1 MNLKFTACEK
11 RGPVLIV
18 MIDRPDARNALNLEA
33 HHELGRIFD
42 DFDEDPSLRVAIITG
57 RGSKAFCAGSD
68 IKDDLDPDKKPASGF
83 AGLSRR
89 FDLRKPV
96 IAAVNGS
103 ALGGGVEILLACDLA
118 VAVESAR
125 FGFPEPRVGLA
136 AIEGGLQRLA
146 QHIPFKFAMQ
156 MLLTCETIDAATAL
170 RFGLVN
176 EVVREDALL
185 ETALRYASALV
196 AGAPLAIETTKAVVM
211 QGLAEAGVTKA
222 SVWQHQ
228 AVSELWASAD
238 AAEGVT
244 AFAAR
249 RQPVWKGK

>member
-1 MNLKFTACEK
+1 MNLKFTTCER
-11 RGPVLIV
+11 RGPVLV
-18 MIDRPDARNALNLEA
+18 VTIDRPDARNALNVEA

-42 DFDEDPSLRVAIITG
+42 DFEDDPSLRVAIITG
-57 RGSKAFCAGSD
+57 AGNKAFCAGSD
-68 IKDDLDPDKKPASGF
+68 IKDDVDPDRKPVSGF

-96 IAAVNGS
+96 IAAVNGF
-103 ALGGGVEILLACDLA
+103 ALGGGVEILLSCDIA

-176 EVVREDALL
+176 EVVHESALL
-185 ETALRYASALV
+185 ETAMRYASAVV
-196 AGAPLAIETTKAVVM
+196 AGAPLAIEATKAVVM
-211 QGLAEAGVTKA
+211 QGMAEAGVTGA
-222 SVWQHQ
+222 SVWRHQ
-228 AVSELWASAD
+228 VVTQLWESSDAIEGISAF
-238 AAEGVT
+238 T
-244 AFAAR
+244 QR

>member
-1 MNLKFTACEK
+1 MNLQFST
-11 RGPVLIV
+11 RDRLGPVLV
-18 MIDRPDARNALNLEA
+18 VTIDRPDARNALNVEA

-42 DFDEDPSLRVAIITG
+42 DFEDDPSLRVAIITG
-57 RGSKAFCAGSD
+57 RGNKAFCAGSD
-68 IKDDLDPDKKPASGF
+68 IKDDVNPDSKPVSGF

-96 IAAVNGS
+96 IAAVNGV
-103 ALGGGVEILLACDLA
+103 ALGGGVEILLACDIA
-118 VAVESAR
+118 VAVDSAR

-176 EVVREDALL
+176 EVVPENALL
-185 ETALRYASALV
+185 ESAMRYASAIV
-196 AGAPLAIETTKAVVM
+196 AASPLAIETTKAVVM
-211 QGLAEAGVTKA
+211 QGMKEAGVTGT
-222 SVWQHQ
+222 SVWRHE
-228 AVSELWASAD
+228 AVASLWQSND
-238 AAEGVT
+238 AAEGLS
-244 AFAAR
+244 AFAQR
-249 RQPVWKGK
+249 RQPVWKGR